1 MTYTMVWEHQATT
14 EYRRLQQIDPIG
26 AKNCVVAV
34 RALADDPCPDA
45 ARQMGSS
52 GYWRLPVGDWRVL
65 YEVDGETISVLV
77 IMVGRVT

>member
-1 MTYTMVWEHQATT
+1 
-14 EYRRLQQIDPIG
+14 
-26 AKNCVVAV
+26 
-34 RALADDPCPDA
+34 
-45 ARQMGSS
+45 MGSS

>member
-1 MTYTMVWEHQATT
+1 M
-14 EYRRLQQIDPIG
+14 
-26 AKNCVVAV
+26 VAV

>member
-1 MTYTMVWEHQATT
+1 MTYTMVWKERAMA

-34 RALADDPCPDA
+34 RALADDPCPEA

-52 GYWRLPVGDWRVL
+52 GFWRLPVGDWRVL
-65 YEVDGETISVLV
+65 YEVDGGTISVLV
-77 IMVGRVT
+77 IMVGRVN